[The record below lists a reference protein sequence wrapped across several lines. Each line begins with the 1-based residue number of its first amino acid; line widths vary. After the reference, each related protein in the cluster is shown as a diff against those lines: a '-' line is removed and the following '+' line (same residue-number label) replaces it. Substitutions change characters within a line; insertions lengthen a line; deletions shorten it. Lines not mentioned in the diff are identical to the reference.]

1 METITDKDFEIYTF
15 ENEKEKE
22 DDYDDIIDMDFESIT
37 KD

>member
-15 ENEKEKE
+15 ENENEKE
-22 DDYDDIIDMDFESIT
+22 DDYNDIIDMDFESIT